1 MQLTQTLTGSRGWCW
16 RPVLTK
22 MQPMTSR
29 LWDDTF
35 AFGFSCFGFHLA
47 EGLSGLLLF
56 AARAEVRSM
65 IAPRC
70 WGYSMAVCW
79 SLATPAM
86 LCTVWLRHFLC
97 MVVSPLPVHGAA
109 GAFCSLPS
117 FPWRLQLDDASSLL
131 VTCVYIFLG
140 IRHYWFLPLAIEPLL
155 TGFGGDHEMFGLR
168 CLGCASA
175 APDGLRREAAAWA
188 AAWCDVRFRGGYTSN
203 IFLFLFFSLL
213 HLAAQRGHS
222 EVVKLLLEA
231 SADKDAADLNGITPL
246 DSAARW
252 PLTSCE
258 DVGGG
263 RRWQRCESSDIKAAE
278 THTLDAMPCMAE
290 V

>member
-1 MQLTQTLTGSRGWCW
+1 MVRFPLELALAFTWGSIPLRAGD
-16 RPVLTK
+16 RTRSFGGS
-22 MQPMTSR
+22 Q
-29 LWDDTF
+29 F
-35 AFGFSCFGFHLA
+35 FGFSCFGFHLA

-97 MVVSPLPVHGAA
+97 MVVSPLPVHRAA

-155 TGFGGDHEMFGLR
+155 PGFGGDRYFWAEMFGLR
-168 CLGCASA
+168 FSSPRWFAEGGRCLG
-175 APDGLRREAAAWA
+175 
-188 AAWCDVRFRGGYTSN
+188 
-203 IFLFLFFSLL
+203 
-213 HLAAQRGHS
+213 
-222 EVVKLLLEA
+222 
-231 SADKDAADLNGITPL
+231 
-246 DSAARW
+246 
-252 PLTSCE
+252 
-258 DVGGG
+258 G
-263 RRWQRCESSDIKAAE
+263 R
-278 THTLDAMPCMAE
+278 L